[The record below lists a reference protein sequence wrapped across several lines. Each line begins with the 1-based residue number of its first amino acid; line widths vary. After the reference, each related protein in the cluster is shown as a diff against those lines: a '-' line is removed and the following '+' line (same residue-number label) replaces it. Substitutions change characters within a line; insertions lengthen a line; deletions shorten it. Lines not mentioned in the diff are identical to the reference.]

1 MNNDLIIKKSQNN
14 LEKIEVNIVKT
25 INALSSQGYLVD
37 RTKLLKLSVIQ
48 MIKHC
53 YENITLLTDRE
64 VNNLSNVVI
73 NI

>member
-1 MNNDLIIKKSQNN
+1 MNNDLAIKKSQNN

-25 INALSSQGYLVD
+25 IDALSSQGYLVN
-37 RTKLLKLSVIQ
+37 TSKVLKLSVIQ
-48 MIKHC
+48 MVKHC
-53 YENITLLTDRE
+53 YKNITLLTDNE

>member
-1 MNNDLIIKKSQNN
+1 MNNDLIIKKSQSN

-25 INALSSQGYLVD
+25 IDALSSQGYLVN
-37 RTKLLKLSVIQ
+37 TSKVLKLSIIQ

-53 YENITLLTDRE
+53 YKNITLLTDNE

>member
-1 MNNDLIIKKSQNN
+1 MNNDLIINKSQSN

-25 INALSSQGYLVD
+25 IDALSSQGYLVN
-37 RTKLLKLSVIQ
+37 TSKVLKLSVIQ
-48 MIKHC
+48 MVKHC
-53 YENITLLTDRE
+53 YKNITLLTDNE

>member
-1 MNNDLIIKKSQNN
+1 MNNDLIIKKSQSN

-25 INALSSQGYLVD
+25 IDALSSQGYLVN
-37 RTKLLKLSVIQ
+37 TSKVLKLSVIQ
-48 MIKHC
+48 MVKHC
-53 YENITLLTDRE
+53 SKNITLLTDSE

>member
-1 MNNDLIIKKSQNN
+1 MNNDLIINKSQSN

-25 INALSSQGYLVD
+25 IDALSSQGYLVN
-37 RTKLLKLSVIQ
+37 TSKVLKLSVIQ
-48 MIKHC
+48 MVKHC
-53 YENITLLTDRE
+53 YKNITLLTDSE

>member
-1 MNNDLIIKKSQNN
+1 MNNDLIIKKSKSN

-25 INALSSQGYLVD
+25 IDALSSQGYLVN
-37 RTKLLKLSVIQ
+37 TSKVLKLSVIQ
-48 MIKHC
+48 MVKHC
-53 YENITLLTDRE
+53 YKNITLLTDDE

>member
-1 MNNDLIIKKSQNN
+1 MNNDLIIKKSKSN

-25 INALSSQGYLVD
+25 IDALSSQGYLVN
-37 RTKLLKLSVIQ
+37 TSKVLKLSIIQ
-48 MIKHC
+48 MVKHC
-53 YENITLLTDRE
+53 YKNITFLTDNE

>member
-1 MNNDLIIKKSQNN
+1 MNNDLSIKKSQSN
-14 LEKIEVNIVKT
+14 LEKIEVNMVKT
-25 INALSSQGYLVD
+25 INTLSSQGYLVN

-53 YENITLLTDRE
+53 YENITLLTDDE

>member
-14 LEKIEVNIVKT
+14 LEKIEVNIVTT
-25 INALSSQGYLVD
+25 IDALSSQGYLVN
-37 RTKLLKLSVIQ
+37 TSKVLKLSVIQ
-48 MIKHC
+48 MVKHC
-53 YENITLLTDRE
+53 YKNITLLTDDE

>member
-1 MNNDLIIKKSQNN
+1 MNNDLIIKKSQSN

-25 INALSSQGYLVD
+25 INALSSQGYLVN
-37 RTKLLKLSVIQ
+37 TSKVLKLSVIQ
-48 MIKHC
+48 MVKHC
-53 YENITLLTDRE
+53 YKNITLLTDNE

>member
-1 MNNDLIIKKSQNN
+1 MNNDLSIKKSQSN

-25 INALSSQGYLVD
+25 INALYSQGYLVD

-53 YENITLLTDRE
+53 YENITLLTDDE

>member
-1 MNNDLIIKKSQNN
+1 MNNDLIIKKSQSN

-25 INALSSQGYLVD
+25 IDALSSQGYLVN
-37 RTKLLKLSVIQ
+37 TSKVLKLSVIQ
-48 MIKHC
+48 MVKHC
-53 YENITLLTDRE
+53 YKNITLLTDNE

>member
-25 INALSSQGYLVD
+25 INALSSQGYLVN
-37 RTKLLKLSVIQ
+37 TSKVLKLSVIQ
-48 MIKHC
+48 MVKHC
-53 YENITLLTDRE
+53 YKNITLLTDNE

>member
-25 INALSSQGYLVD
+25 IDALSFQGYLVN
-37 RTKLLKLSVIQ
+37 TSKVLKLSVIQ
-48 MIKHC
+48 MVKHC
-53 YENITLLTDRE
+53 YKNITLLTDNE

>member
-1 MNNDLIIKKSQNN
+1 MNNDLIIKKSQSN

-25 INALSSQGYLVD
+25 IDALSSQGYLVN
-37 RTKLLKLSVIQ
+37 TSKVLKLSVIQ
-48 MIKHC
+48 MVKHC
-53 YENITLLTDRE
+53 YKNITLITDDE

>member
-1 MNNDLIIKKSQNN
+1 MNNDLSIKKSQSN

-25 INALSSQGYLVD
+25 INALSSQGYLID

-53 YENITLLTDRE
+53 YENITLLTDDE

>member
-14 LEKIEVNIVKT
+14 LEKIEVNIVNT
-25 INALSSQGYLVD
+25 IDALSSQGYLVN
-37 RTKLLKLSVIQ
+37 TSKVLKLSVIQ
-48 MIKHC
+48 MVKHC
-53 YENITLLTDRE
+53 YKNITLLTDDE

>member
-25 INALSSQGYLVD
+25 IDALSSQGYLVN
-37 RTKLLKLSVIQ
+37 TSKVLKLSVIQ
-48 MIKHC
+48 MVKHC
-53 YENITLLTDRE
+53 YKNITLLTDDE

>member
-1 MNNDLIIKKSQNN
+1 MNNDLSIKKSQSN

-53 YENITLLTDRE
+53 YENITLLTDNE

>member
-25 INALSSQGYLVD
+25 IDALSSQGYLVNT
-37 RTKLLKLSVIQ
+37 TKVLKLSVIQ
-48 MIKHC
+48 MVKHC
-53 YENITLLTDRE
+53 YKNITLLTDNE

>member
-1 MNNDLIIKKSQNN
+1 MNNDLAIKKSQSN

-25 INALSSQGYLVD
+25 IDALSSQGYLVN
-37 RTKLLKLSVIQ
+37 TSKVLKLSVIQ
-48 MIKHC
+48 MVKHC
-53 YENITLLTDRE
+53 YKNITLLTDDE

>member
-25 INALSSQGYLVD
+25 INALSSQGYLVN
-37 RTKLLKLSVIQ
+37 TSKVLKLSVIQ
-48 MIKHC
+48 MVKHC
-53 YENITLLTDRE
+53 YKNITLLTDDE

>member
-1 MNNDLIIKKSQNN
+1 MNNDLIIKKSQSN

-25 INALSSQGYLVD
+25 IDALSSQGYLVN
-37 RTKLLKLSVIQ
+37 TSKVLKLSVIQ
-48 MIKHC
+48 MVKHC
-53 YENITLLTDRE
+53 YKNITFLTDKE

>member
-1 MNNDLIIKKSQNN
+1 MNNDLIIKKSQSN

-25 INALSSQGYLVD
+25 IEALSSQGYLVN
-37 RTKLLKLSVIQ
+37 TSKVLKLSVIQ
-48 MIKHC
+48 MVKHC
-53 YENITLLTDRE
+53 YKNITLLTDNE

>member
-1 MNNDLIIKKSQNN
+1 MNNDLIIKKSQSN

-25 INALSSQGYLVD
+25 IDALSSKGYLVN
-37 RTKLLKLSVIQ
+37 TSKVLKLSVIQ
-48 MIKHC
+48 MVKHC
-53 YENITLLTDRE
+53 YKNITLLTDDE

>member
-1 MNNDLIIKKSQNN
+1 MNNDLAIKKSQSN

-25 INALSSQGYLVD
+25 INALSSQGYLVN
-37 RTKLLKLSVIQ
+37 TSKVLKLSVIQ
-48 MIKHC
+48 MVKHC

-64 VNNLSNVVI
+64 VNNLSDVVI

>member
-1 MNNDLIIKKSQNN
+1 MNNDLSIKKSQSN

-25 INALSSQGYLVD
+25 INTLSSQGYLVN

-53 YENITLLTDRE
+53 YENITLLTDDE

>member
-1 MNNDLIIKKSQNN
+1 MNNDLIIKKSQSN

-25 INALSSQGYLVD
+25 IDALSSQGYLVN
-37 RTKLLKLSVIQ
+37 TSKVLKLSVIQ
-48 MIKHC
+48 MVKHC
-53 YENITLLTDRE
+53 YKNITLLTDSE

>member
-1 MNNDLIIKKSQNN
+1 MNNDLIINKSQSN

-25 INALSSQGYLVD
+25 IDALSSQGYLVN
-37 RTKLLKLSVIQ
+37 TSKVLKLSIIQ
-48 MIKHC
+48 MVKHC
-53 YENITLLTDRE
+53 YKNITLLTDSE

>member
-1 MNNDLIIKKSQNN
+1 MNNDLIIKKSQSN

-25 INALSSQGYLVD
+25 INALSSQGYLVN
-37 RTKLLKLSVIQ
+37 TSKVLKLSVIQ
-48 MIKHC
+48 MVKHC
-53 YENITLLTDRE
+53 YKNISLLTDNE

>member
-1 MNNDLIIKKSQNN
+1 MNNDLIIKKSQSN

-25 INALSSQGYLVD
+25 IDALSSQGYLVN
-37 RTKLLKLSVIQ
+37 TSKVLKLSVIQ
-48 MIKHC
+48 MVKHC
-53 YENITLLTDRE
+53 YKNIKLLTDSE

>member
-25 INALSSQGYLVD
+25 IDALSSQGYLVN
-37 RTKLLKLSVIQ
+37 TSKVLKLSIIQ
-48 MIKHC
+48 MVKHC
-53 YENITLLTDRE
+53 YKNITLLTDNE

>member
-1 MNNDLIIKKSQNN
+1 MNNDLAIKKSQSN

-25 INALSSQGYLVD
+25 IDALSSQGYLVN
-37 RTKLLKLSVIQ
+37 TSKVLKLSVIQ
-48 MIKHC
+48 MVKHC
-53 YENITLLTDRE
+53 YKNITLLTDNE